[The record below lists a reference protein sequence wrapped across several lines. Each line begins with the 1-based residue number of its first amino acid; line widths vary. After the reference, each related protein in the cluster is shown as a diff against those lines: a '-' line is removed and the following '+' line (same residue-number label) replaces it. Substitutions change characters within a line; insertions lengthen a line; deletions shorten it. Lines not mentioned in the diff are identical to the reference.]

1 MNKYCSKA
9 KELITKYKHV
19 LPLILFY
26 SAWLLWFEYL
36 EQTVTKQYRVIHMS
50 VDDHIPFMEVFVI
63 PYILWFGYVAVGFA
77 YFIFT
82 HKDDYF
88 RMCIF
93 IFTGMTIFLIIS
105 TLWPNGHHLR
115 PHIMPYDN
123 VFTWLVS
130 RVYQNDTATNLWP
143 SIHVYNSL
151 GTHLAIAKSARLSKN
166 KFVQWASG
174 LLCISIVL
182 STMLIKQHSVFD
194 VITAFILSIVMYVI
208 VYKCDILNA
217 FRSFKL
223 TLIKKPQV
231 E

>member
-1 MNKYCSKA
+1 MNKYYSKA

-26 SAWLLWFEYL
+26 CAWLLWFEYL

-50 VDDHIPFMEVFVI
+50 VDDYIPFMEVFVI
-63 PYILWFGYVAVGFA
+63 PYILWFGYVAVGFT

-123 VFTWLVS
+123 VFT
-130 RVYQNDTATNLWP
+130 
-143 SIHVYNSL
+143 
-151 GTHLAIAKSARLSKN
+151 
-166 KFVQWASG
+166 
-174 LLCISIVL
+174 
-182 STMLIKQHSVFD
+182 
-194 VITAFILSIVMYVI
+194 
-208 VYKCDILNA
+208 
-217 FRSFKL
+217 
-223 TLIKKPQV
+223 
-231 E
+231 